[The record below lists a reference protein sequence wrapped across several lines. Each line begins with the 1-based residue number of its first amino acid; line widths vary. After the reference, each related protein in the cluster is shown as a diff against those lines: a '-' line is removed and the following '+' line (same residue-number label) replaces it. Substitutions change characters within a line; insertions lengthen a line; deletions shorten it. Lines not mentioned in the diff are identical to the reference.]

1 MKNLGLLNWL
11 SKGKLTDE
19 QVANIFVNTSFETVE
34 LGWPQV
40 ASLINLMPEFEKAPE
55 LDSEDYGKFLMIVVA
70 ANLSHIPHHFDHGVD
85 RAIIRR
91 CIAKFSL
98 ALGVSKEK
106 FASKVKEYRSF
117 MKKIN
122 HPSKNTTRAMT
133 MAIIYKYDLI
143 ACQDKY
149 FRDMNVPN
157 PIIQQAL
164 KEVMSNFHWDMEDI
178 SDKYKIN
185 ITEVEESPKAIT
197 KSPVTKT
204 ATAPA

>member
-34 LGWPQV
+34 VGWPQV

-164 KEVMSNFHWDMEDI
+164 KEVMSNFLWDMEDI